1 MTTVLVLSTVRFCKN
16 APARST
22 HVSVAVTML
31 VVGVRK
37 MRMAVLQR
45 CVLMAVRMPLRPG
58 LAWRL
63 RIVMRMVMQVMCI
76 VRVGMF
82 MIQRCVGMRVA
93 MLLCQVQPNA
103 QRHEHRRSGQRPAD
117 GFGQQ
122 QHRHHRAHE
131 RCH

>member
-1 MTTVLVLSTVRFCKN
+1 MAMTLVASTARFCKI
-16 APARST
+16 APAQST
-22 HVSVAVTML
+22 HVSVAVAVL
-31 VVGVRK
+31 VVGVRE
-37 MRMAVLQR
+37 MRVTVLQR
-45 CVLMAVRMPLRPG
+45 RVLMAVRMPLRPG

-63 RIVMRMVMQVMCI
+63 RIVMRMVMQVVCI

-82 MIQRCVGMRVA
+82 MVQRCVQMRVA

-103 QRHEHRRSGQRPAD
+103 QRHEHCCSSQRPAD

-122 QHRHHRAHE
+122 QHGHHRTHK